1 MISRLHDENDDKRWG
16 ERKRGCVTYINQK
29 ESERTN
35 HNQTNQ
41 LKLLLLLLQLLFC
54 PFTFIHW
61 CQIQK
66 KLALC
71 LNFKPLI
78 TTTIIIII
86 IIIIMKHWW
95 RFFISFLN
103 LVSFFH
109 NHRIWTKNLNLNRT
123 RKKPKIP
130 KNLSTYQSLH
140 LLILSILAHME
151 IENLFILFI
160 LSKVV

>member
-86 IIIIMKHWW
+86 IIINIMSSSLKVNPLSNTKKSKQVQSRRKENHKTVTEDDLLKKDFITPEDVCNLDTISKGYYIFYI
-95 RFFISFLN
+95 FFIVL
-103 LVSFFH
+103 FFFC
-109 NHRIWTKNLNLNRT
+109 
-123 RKKPKIP
+123 
-130 KNLSTYQSLH
+130 
-140 LLILSILAHME
+140 
-151 IENLFILFI
+151 FI
-160 LSKVV
+160 